1 MTNCTNSRMAL
12 ESFGPGNRFGQY
24 SVPPGG
30 VKSDPMEPLI
40 LTMADIC
47 ERGWIFYLG
56 ENPL

>member
-1 MTNCTNSRMAL
+1 MAL
-12 ESFGPGNRFGQY
+12 ESFGPGNRFGQH